1 MQQINAVRTPDT
13 LLLLNEDTLVDESHA
28 ASLAFQHRC
37 MGHDEQALAWDRL
50 AQFLR
55 VSEAYI
61 FDDMAGVATPS

>member
-1 MQQINAVRTPDT
+1 MQQINAVRSPDT
-13 LLLLNEDTLVDESHA
+13 VLLLNEDTLVDQSHA

-37 MGHDEQALAWDRL
+37 MGNEEQATAWERL

-61 FDDMAGVATPS
+61 FDDMAGSPNA